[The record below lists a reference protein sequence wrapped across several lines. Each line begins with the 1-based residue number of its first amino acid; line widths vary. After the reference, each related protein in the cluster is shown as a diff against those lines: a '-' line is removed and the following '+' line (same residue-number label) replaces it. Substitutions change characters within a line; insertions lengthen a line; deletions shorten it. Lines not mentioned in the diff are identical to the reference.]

1 MIKVTLREKPLKS
14 DKVSLYL
21 DYYPPIILP
30 DTGKKTRREF
40 LNLYIDNNPK
50 TPEAKKQ
57 NKETLQMAN
66 GVRSKREVQI
76 RNREFGFK
84 DNVNI
89 SIDFLN
95 FYNDMGPKPS
105 NKHSIDRINND
116 GNYEPLNCRWAN
128 NTIQSNN
135 KSNNKLVNFD
145 GKVFTISQLSE
156 HLGLSR
162 IALRKHLNKG
172 RSVEEAISRIND
184 NNFIEFNGIRKSRQE
199 FCNDYGI
206 KLQNFYS
213 RINNGW
219 SIERA
224 LTTKER
230 KTPSNNK

>member
-1 MIKVTLREKPLKS
+1 METESFVLFIIKIELVNICT
-14 DKVSLYL
+14 
-21 DYYPPIILP
+21 YYHK
-30 DTGKKTRREF
+30 GKKMY
-40 LNLYIDNNPK
+40 NL
-50 TPEAKKQ
+50 PEHKNRKEIPEYHTWKNMRARCNAPC
-57 NKETLQMAN
+57 NKEN
-66 GVRSKREVQI
+66 GNYQK
-76 RNREFGFK
+76 N
-84 DNVNI
+84 NI
-89 SIDFLN
+89 TVCERWNDFLN

-128 NTIQSNN
+128 NTIQANN

-162 IALRKHLNKG
+162 IALRKHLDKG
-172 RSVEEAISRIND
+172 RSAEEAISRIND

-213 RINNGW
+213 RINKGW